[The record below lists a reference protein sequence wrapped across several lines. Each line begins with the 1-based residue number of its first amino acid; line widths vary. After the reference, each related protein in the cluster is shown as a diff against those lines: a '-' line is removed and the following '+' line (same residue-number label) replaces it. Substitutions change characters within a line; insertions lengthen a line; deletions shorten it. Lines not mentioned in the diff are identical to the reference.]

1 MLVCRA
7 TLKHRSHR
15 NAVLLKQSNI
25 GRLTLEVLIGTGEYD
40 AIKLLQLLPRLL
52 RAPSKFEQYWR
63 PEREQLLRYQQEY
76 SAGMSGRERER
87 ERERAYAMTY
97 CVWLIGRIV
106 IKDKPALDLTVVLV
120 KAGVLQTGVGDVRS
134 RAFRFVVH
142 SRTRCFITLVSV
154 ELLSDT
160 TSSND
165 QDATHGEHE
174 HEHEQQQ
181 EEATRR
187 WYHYVE
193 YRYESWVEYQS
204 ATPHCRRN
212 LAPLAIQLSKLEHEA
227 GNKAVVWQF
236 QAQPSFDSFMTT
248 RSNKPSAIEPQQL
261 RKHVKE
267 FLLCASDATT
277 TSKQV

>member
-1 MLVCRA
+1 M
-7 TLKHRSHR
+7 R
-15 NAVLLKQSNI
+15 NST
-25 GRLTLEVLIGTGEYD
+25 RL
-40 AIKLLQLLPRLL
+40 P
-52 RAPSKFEQYWR
+52 FN
-63 PEREQLLRYQQEY
+63 
-76 SAGMSGRERER
+76 AGMSSNAKASKPQKCSFTDRYRRVRCNQTATTATTAATCAKQVRTVLETGTRAIASISTGIQCWYEWERER

-165 QDATHGEHE
+165 QHATHGA
-174 HEHEQQQ
+174 HEQQQ